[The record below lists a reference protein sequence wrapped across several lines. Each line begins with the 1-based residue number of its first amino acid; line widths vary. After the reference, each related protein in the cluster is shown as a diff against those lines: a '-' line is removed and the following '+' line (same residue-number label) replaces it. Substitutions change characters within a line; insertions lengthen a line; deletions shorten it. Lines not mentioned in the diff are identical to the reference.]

1 MTAFELVSFVL
12 AAYLAA
18 AVILGACA
26 LASWLDQDARRRN
39 GGV

>member
-1 MTAFELVSFVL
+1 MTPSELASFVL

-26 LASWLDQDARRRN
+26 VGSWLDHDRRRQD
-39 GGV
+39 GGA